1 MQSGKKIGIDLL
13 AAVQLLDGSLH
24 RFTLGVSD
32 GSKAAKLSSVVVAGQ
47 VHIFD
52 LAVLLDNG
60 AQDHLIDAVRDVAIE
75 KGR

>member
-1 MQSGKKIGIDLL
+1 
-13 AAVQLLDGSLH
+13 
-24 RFTLGVSD
+24 
-32 GSKAAKLSSVVVAGQ
+32 VVAGQ